1 VAFLRREL
9 APTPGR
15 GKATF
20 RLVLICLVA
29 TIPILTHRLPNA
41 AWIIGMLYMM
51 ALEDTAASII
61 GSIMTMIAVTV
72 GLGAALLACAVS
84 MDLPWLR
91 VCFLIAFLFG
101 GMFLSRALRLGGLV
115 GFAGVLA
122 AVAMTFPDK
131 MPPRSE
137 VIVEGILWLWW
148 SIILGLSVSAGVQL
162 LIPSGDPLS
171 LLRRD
176 LETRLLAVEQALRRL
191 AGAVVLE
198 TPAASLNTLAIT
210 GMSGPLKHL
219 KIASAFNPW
228 ARERREGLAA
238 VITLTD
244 RLVTAAV
251 ALEARALPTERCE
264 SAC

>member
-1 VAFLRREL
+1 
-9 APTPGR
+9 
-15 GKATF
+15 
-20 RLVLICLVA
+20 
-29 TIPILTHRLPNA
+29 
-41 AWIIGMLYMM
+41 MLYMM